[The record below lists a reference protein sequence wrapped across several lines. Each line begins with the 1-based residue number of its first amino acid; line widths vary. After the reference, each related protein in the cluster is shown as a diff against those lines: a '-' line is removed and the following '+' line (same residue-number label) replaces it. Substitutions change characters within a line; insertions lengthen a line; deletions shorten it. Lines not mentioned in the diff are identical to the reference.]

1 MKLSNLVVRAAAI
14 AGLVLATCPVSTA
27 QTRPDPSQFD
37 VIGLKLGMSAD
48 EAQAAIRA
56 HDPKILIQAFKAKGV
71 DGKISIQVVHAIK
84 RANPRDYMPSEEI
97 IVSFTQTQ
105 PGKAYAIGRS
115 VYFAKGE
122 QPLKTAVLKQL
133 FDKYGSPTESSG
145 VTYNW
150 LFDNSNKPI
159 LTLSSQ
165 ATPQQMVQWEKQSVC
180 HNHNGQSIKMEGL
193 LPLDAEGSP
202 ISGPLI
208 IPTSFSAE
216 CGVNLTASLSPD
228 ITSTNPDLIGFLYQ
242 VLFDDRIA
250 VADITKV
257 QGVQRAMQEQLQQQ
271 QNKQA
276 AGIKPQL

>member
-14 AGLVLATCPVSTA
+14 AGLVLATCSVTPA
-27 QTRPDPSQFD
+27 QTSPDPSQFD
-37 VIGLKLGMSAD
+37 VVGLKLGMSAD
-48 EAQAAIRA
+48 EVQATIRA

-84 RANPRDYMPSEEI
+84 RAHPRDYMPSEEI

-105 PGKAYAIGRS
+105 PGKAFAIGRS

-145 VTYNW
+145 VIYNW
-150 LFDNSNKPI
+150 FFDTSNKPLPT
-159 LTLSSQ
+159 LTGT

-180 HNHNGQSIKMEGL
+180 RNHNGQSIKMESL

-276 AGIKPQL
+276 AGIKSQL